1 MAQFTFVT
9 SMLSAGTEKWGHLQ
23 RIEKRGNDDDVK

>member
-1 MAQFTFVT
+1 MAKFTFVT
-9 SMLSAGTEKWGHLQ
+9 SMLSAVTEKRGHLQ